1 MKQTDWRN
9 DPLENTPPVRGSGDF
24 LRDRGYPDPVETRI
38 KFELVERIRSAVEAK
53 GLRQVDV
60 AKLVAGAAGY
70 GDESSFTQPDV
81 SRILNGNVK
90 GYSVTRLLSILMV
103 LGSNIFIDIVPAV
116 GPGQIVV
123 RDHSH
128 V

>member
-1 MKQTDWRN
+1 MKQADWRS
-9 DPLENTPPVRGSGDF
+9 DPLENTPPVRGSGEF
-24 LRDRGYPDPVETRI
+24 LKDRGYPDPVETRI
-38 KFELVERIRSAVEAK
+38 KFELVERIRSTVETK

-60 AKLVAGAAGY
+60 AKLVSGAGGY
-70 GDESSFTQPDV
+70 GEENSFTQPDV

-103 LGSNIFIDIVPAV
+103 LGSNIFIDIVPAA

-123 RDHSH
+123 RDHFH